1 VRHAVEQRF
10 LEQWF
15 FRISDYAGRLLANLD
30 WLDWS
35 ETTKSAQRNWIGRSE
50 GAEVAFAVEGCAD
63 PVRVFTTRV
72 DTLFGATY
80 LVLAP
85 EHPLVAAVT
94 TPDRRAEVDDYRA
107 RTARQDVVSR
117 KVDKEKTGVFT
128 GAYAVNPATGARVP
142 IWTADYVL
150 MEYGTGAI
158 MAVPAHDERDF
169 EFATK
174 FGLPVVRVVASEG
187 EGADAPVEGGAHT
200 HAQDARL
207 VNSGRSTG
215 SRCPRRSAPSSGGW
229 PSGAR
234 GGR

>member
-1 VRHAVEQRF
+1 VLANEQVEGGLCERCGTPVEQRF

-15 FRISDYAGRLLANLD
+15 FRISDYAGRLLDNLD

-85 EHPLVAAVT
+85 EHPLVAAVA
-94 TPDRRAEVDDYRA
+94 TPEQRAAVDAYRA

-128 GAYAVNPATGARVP
+128 GAYAVNPATGARIPV
-142 IWTADYVL
+142 WTADYVL

-158 MAVPAHDERDF
+158 MAVPGHDERDY
-169 EFATK
+169 EFARK
-174 FGLPVVRVVASEG
+174 FDLPVVRVVAAEG
-187 EGADAPVEGGAHT
+187 EDAD
-200 HAQDARL
+200 R
-207 VNSGRSTG
+207 RSTRARTRTRPTAA
-215 SRCPRRSAPSSGGW
+215 SSTRRSSTG
-229 PSGAR
+229 
-234 GGR
+234 